1 MEGSKQGNWCQRP
14 ISKIETSWFF
24 SGGSAGQGL
33 HSQGSHER
41 WGFALCGLTVVG
53 WCDIVRLYFHPGYE
67 HNGRL
72 GIGVLAAWRGQGL
85 GRALLDHALSA
96 ASGTGFRRVELEV
109 YASNTAALSLNKI
122 CGFTVEGLKRAMR
135 LFDGRVEEVV
145 LMACSLTDGFPEP
158 LLHG

>member
-1 MEGSKQGNWCQRP
+1 M
-14 ISKIETSWFF
+14 
-24 SGGSAGQGL
+24 
-33 HSQGSHER
+33 
-41 WGFALCGLTVVG
+41 VVG

-72 GIGVLAAWRGQGL
+72 GIGVGKPGEVKGCQGL

>member
-1 MEGSKQGNWCQRP
+1 MLAPALSRCGSGVWVAPRGRACARRDR
-14 ISKIETSWFF
+14 T
-24 SGGSAGQGL
+24 GGGA
-33 HSQGSHER
+33 
-41 WGFALCGLTVVG
+41 FALCGLTVVG

-135 LFDGRVEEVV
+135 LFDGRVEDVV